1 MGAMANITSLGAP
14 RGRGWGILA
23 IVAVALPLPWLF
35 TLVVLSLVVQSRM
48 AGPSTTYGPEFWFYG
63 AIASAG
69 LLFFPTFLLVGTA
82 FAITAIRAPRRAG
95 KIMGWI
101 AVGVTLLTIPL
112 LWVGYGVWI
121 NP

>member
-1 MGAMANITSLGAP
+1 MGRMTNITSLPVP

-23 IVAVALPLPWLF
+23 LVTVALPLPWVF

-48 AGPSTTYGPEFWFYG
+48 AGPANGYGPEFWFYG
-63 AIASAG
+63 LIASAG
-69 LLFFPTFLLVGTA
+69 LLFFPAFFLAGIA
-82 FAITAIRAPRRAG
+82 FAIAAIRSPRRAG

-101 AVGVTLLTIPL
+101 AVGTTLVMIPV

>member
-1 MGAMANITSLGAP
+1 MSGMANITSLGAP

-48 AGPSTTYGPEFWFYG
+48 VEPSTTFGPEFWFYG

-69 LLFFPTFLLVGTA
+69 LLFFPTLMLAGTA

-101 AVGVTLLTIPL
+101 AIGITLLTIPL

>member
-1 MGAMANITSLGAP
+1 MGRMANITSLPAP

-23 IVAVALPLPWLF
+23 LVAVALPLPWVF

-48 AGPSTTYGPEFWFYG
+48 AGPLSGYGPEFWFYG

-69 LLFFPTFLLVGTA
+69 LLFFPAFFLAGIA
-82 FAITAIRAPRRAG
+82 FAIAAIRAPRRAS

-101 AVGVTLLTIPL
+101 AVGITLITIPL